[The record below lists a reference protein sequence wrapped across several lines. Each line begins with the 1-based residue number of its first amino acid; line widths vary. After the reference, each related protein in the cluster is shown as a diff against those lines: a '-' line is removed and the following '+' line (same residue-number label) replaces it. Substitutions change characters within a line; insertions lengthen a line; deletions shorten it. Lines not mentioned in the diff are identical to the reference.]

1 MTVTAVLSVS
11 SPLLHFQINYISPDD
26 RGAHIYTRICIQ
38 TDYINL
44 LVCLVKKRFDL
55 LDGATPLGAALREP
69 QILKRKWDIALL
81 LPDVAGTSLAEFVV
95 FTVI

>member
-1 MTVTAVLSVS
+1 MTVVHT
-11 SPLLHFQINYISPDD
+11 YI
-26 RGAHIYTRICIQ
+26 HIYTQ
-38 TDYINL
+38 TQINL
-44 LVCLVKKRFDL
+44 LVCLVEKRFDL